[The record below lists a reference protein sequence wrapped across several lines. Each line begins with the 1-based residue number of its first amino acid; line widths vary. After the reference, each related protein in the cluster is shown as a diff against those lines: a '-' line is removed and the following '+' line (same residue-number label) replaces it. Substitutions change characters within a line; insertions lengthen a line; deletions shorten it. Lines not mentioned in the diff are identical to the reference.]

1 MDAKEYAKI
10 ADKIMQ
16 IKGRLPQSW
25 HQTDALVEKQVDL
38 IHERLSE
45 ALVFLD
51 TLAKMDDMG
60 WVK

>member
-1 MDAKEYAKI
+1 MDAQEYAKI

-16 IKGRLPQSW
+16 FKGRLPQSW
-25 HQTDALVEKQVDL
+25 PQTDLLVQTYTDELQK
-38 IHERLSE
+38 RLSE
-45 ALVFLD
+45 ALVYLD